1 MDLYE
6 IFGSLLAGLGLFFV
20 GIKTL
25 TTNLRE
31 LTGRRF
37 RKFLERSTR
46 NPLLSA
52 VGGALLGAT
61 MQTGSAITFILVGMV
76 GAGMISVERSLPIRL
91 GAAVGTSTMV
101 IIATLDIHLFILFMI
116 GIAGFSL
123 AQSRTSQPVLGV
135 IFGGGL
141 MFFGLSMLGTSASSV
156 SELEWIQ
163 TAIINVNELLGFSKI
178 LTNYRS

>member
-1 MDLYE
+1 MDIYE
-6 IFGSLLAGLGLFFV
+6 IIGSLLAGLGLFFV

-37 RKFLERSTR
+37 RQFLERSTR
-46 NPLLSA
+46 YPILSA
-52 VGGALLGAT
+52 AGGALLGAT

-101 IIATLDIHLFILFMI
+101 FIATLDIHLFILFL
-116 GIAGFSL
+116 L
-123 AQSRTSQPVLGV
+123 A
-135 IFGGGL
+135 
-141 MFFGLSMLGTSASSV
+141 
-156 SELEWIQ
+156 
-163 TAIINVNELLGFSKI
+163 
-178 LTNYRS
+178 